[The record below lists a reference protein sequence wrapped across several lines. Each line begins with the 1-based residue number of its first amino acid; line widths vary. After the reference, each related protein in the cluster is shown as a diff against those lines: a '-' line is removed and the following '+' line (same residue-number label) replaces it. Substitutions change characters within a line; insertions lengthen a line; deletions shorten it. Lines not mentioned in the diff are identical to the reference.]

1 MKKLLSVLITV
12 TLILSSCIIAFAH
25 NNNNEETFSK
35 LDSALIEKLEQSND
49 DDIISVWVWFKD
61 VDKEVFENA
70 KANARES
77 SGLTEGQYS
86 YALTEQ
92 EKDAFNN
99 NQFKD
104 DKEWVDSFNNALDSY
119 SKRTAVER
127 AEYYKKYREY
137 QNAFRQE
144 MSGIFTERNTETKNK
159 LGIDDSEVDFL
170 SILTPSAILNISKSK
185 ILEIKNNNEIQF
197 IYYYEVQDLPEPT
210 NPYYNDQM
218 VNMDIDKTKERFN
231 ASGSGINV
239 LMNDTGLIWENNSF
253 YQNIPNR
260 TNIYNIYSDSEGIHE
275 YVPEDNESIETAG
288 HCMVVAR
295 ALKEVAENIK
305 LYCTV
310 HSRMY
315 DIEWT
320 ITHKNID
327 IFNCSANYGSYTSY
341 VSDYPAVWFD
351 YISSEYNIPL
361 VSSCGNGPNWS
372 PANTWPYAI
381 SPSSACNSIAV
392 GSCCYDENSQDFRMR
407 NYRYADNT
415 DTGIIH
421 YKPDVVLECPST
433 SEGAPLLSGTIA
445 LILEKFPNLTNNPDS
460 FPLIVKA
467 IVMASC
473 HKKALPATGTN
484 DLQENMFDGLT
495 LKQGAGVFNSYTA
508 MCIAAMQNYK
518 ESEISQGNS
527 IIDTITPYSNSCINA
542 SLVWFRNNTVPN
554 TYNYDI
560 YDVNI
565 MPLNELTLSV
575 YDGNTQVAYS
585 NKDKAYKQLAYF
597 SAYNNSYYDIKI
609 EKTTVSSDSVKF
621 VYAWSSDATKY
632 INNVEIDGSK
642 IAVGQPL
649 SAKTFYLEN
658 GAEVSTDELQY
669 QWQRSTDCSSWNN
682 ITSANSS
689 TYVLSGNDQSN
700 YIRCVVSPKSTSL
713 SSYIKYFGSVDDIVV
728 RYGDVNNDTVVDILD
743 VTKIQKHLSG
753 LVSLTN
759 DQKRAG
765 DVNGDGFITNNDAYL
780 ITQYCMGNI
789 TSFDVE
795 NP

>member
-1 MKKLLSVLITV
+1 
-12 TLILSSCIIAFAH
+12 
-25 NNNNEETFSK
+25 
-35 LDSALIEKLEQSND
+35 
-49 DDIISVWVWFKD
+49 
-61 VDKEVFENA
+61 
-70 KANARES
+70 
-77 SGLTEGQYS
+77 
-86 YALTEQ
+86 
-92 EKDAFNN
+92 
-99 NQFKD
+99 
-104 DKEWVDSFNNALDSY
+104 
-119 SKRTAVER
+119 
-127 AEYYKKYREY
+127 
-137 QNAFRQE
+137 
-144 MSGIFTERNTETKNK
+144 
-159 LGIDDSEVDFL
+159 
-170 SILTPSAILNISKSK
+170 
-185 ILEIKNNNEIQF
+185 
-197 IYYYEVQDLPEPT
+197 
-210 NPYYNDQM
+210 M

-231 ASGSGINV
+231 ASGLGINV
-239 LMNDTGLIWENNSF
+239 LINDTGLIWENNSF
-253 YQNIPNR
+253 FQNIPNQ
-260 TNIYNIYSDSEGIHE
+260 TNIYNIYSDSDGIHE
-275 YVPEDNESIETAG
+275 YVPGDNELFATEG

-295 ALKEVAENIK
+295 ALKEVAEDIN

-315 DIEWT
+315 DVEWT
-320 ITHKNID
+320 IAHKNID

-351 YISSEYNIPL
+351 YISSEYNIPIIA
-361 VSSCGNGPNWS
+361 SGGNDPDWS

-392 GSCCYDENSQDFRMR
+392 GSCYYDEDSQDFRMQ
-407 NYRYADNT
+407 NFRYADNT

-421 YKPDVVLECPST
+421 YKPDVVLDCPST

-445 LILEKFPNLTNNPDS
+445 LILEKFPNLTNDPDS

-467 IVMASC
+467 IVLASC
-473 HKKALPATGTN
+473 HKKALPADNTN

-518 ESEISQGNS
+518 EGEISQGNN

-554 TYNYDI
+554 TYNYNI
-560 YDVNI
+560 HDVNI
-565 MPLNELTLSV
+565 MPLNELSLRV
-575 YDGNTQVAYS
+575 YDENTQVAYS

-597 SAYNNSYYDIKI
+597 SAYNNSSYDIKI
-609 EKTTVSSDSVKF
+609 EKTTINSESVKF
-621 VYAWSSDATKY
+621 AYAWSSNATKY
-632 INNVEIDGSK
+632 INNVEIDGNK

-649 SAKTFYLEN
+649 TAKAFYLDN

-669 QWQRSTDCSSWNN
+669 QWQRSTNFSSWNN

-700 YIRCVVSPKSTSL
+700 YIRCVVSPKSASL
-713 SSYIKYFGSVDDIVV
+713 INYIYYFGSVNDIVV

-753 LVSLTN
+753 LVNLTN

-765 DVNGDGFITNNDAYL
+765 DVDGDGFITNNDAYL